1 VDTLAALAL
10 WAVNAAGEEIGIGR
24 LVWETLKAVFFLL
37 PLALTLWAFL
47 DAARRPGW
55 AWALSGRNRV
65 TWLVLIAFGVLT
77 LVGGIAISL
86 WYLVRVRPAVAA
98 AEDGRLPD

>member
-1 VDTLAALAL
+1 MLAID
-10 WAVNAAGEEIGIGR
+10 AGGEQIGIGT
-24 LVWETLKAVFFLL
+24 LAWETVKAVFFLL

-47 DAARRPGW
+47 DAAKRPGW
-55 AWALSGRNRV
+55 AWALSGRSRV

-86 WYLVRVRPAVAA
+86 WYLLRVRPVIAA
-98 AEDGRLPD
+98 AEDGRFPD